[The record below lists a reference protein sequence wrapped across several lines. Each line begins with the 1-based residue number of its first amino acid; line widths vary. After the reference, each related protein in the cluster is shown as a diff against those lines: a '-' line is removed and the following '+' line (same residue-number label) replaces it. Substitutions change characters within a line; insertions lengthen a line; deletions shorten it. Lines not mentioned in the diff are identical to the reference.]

1 MEMMKTTATIFADK
15 EVNASF
21 TMKEFCILNIEK
33 QSAPQVILRS
43 GNFERDDIPLRKES
57 LDNNNIENSGL
68 FELEEEDKINEESST
83 INLTLDGKP
92 EEFPFKNIKPKK
104 AYLLM
109 GGPTSSEQ
117 EAVVVE
123 DTVVSGP

>member
-68 FELEEEDKINEESST
+68 FELEEEDKINEA
-83 INLTLDGKP
+83 D
-92 EEFPFKNIKPKK
+92 
-104 AYLLM
+104 
-109 GGPTSSEQ
+109 
-117 EAVVVE
+117 
-123 DTVVSGP
+123 